1 MTRPLLALAA
11 AACLAAAAAAFA
23 PATARAAEPGPDALY
38 GTYEVREGQTLHD
51 IAIEQNLGF
60 LELKTANPDVDHWL
74 PKPGSTLI
82 LPTVHM
88 VPKEFKG
95 GILVNVAA
103 MRLFRFDGEGRV
115 TMTYPIG
122 VGRDGRETPRGATS
136 VVRKK
141 EGPTWYPTE
150 NTRKEKPYLPKVV
163 PPGPAN
169 PLGTHALYLGW
180 PTYLL
185 HGTDNDYGIGRRVSA
200 GCLRMYN
207 QDVKALFAD
216 VPVGTKVEV
225 IDQRIMAQVYKGRL
239 YVEAHPTAAGWDA
252 LELGETRPESVMTT
266 DHVAVVSAA
275 APPGMFID
283 WDAVAKV
290 IAEERG
296 YPVAVS
302 PAPRAQADAGPRGLI
317 PASLAR

>member
-1 MTRPLLALAA
+1 MIRPLLTLLAA
-11 AACLAAAAAAFA
+11 AVLAVAPVTGAGAATEA
-23 PATARAAEPGPDALY
+23 PDALH
-38 GTYEVREGQTLHD
+38 GTYEVQKGQTLHD

-60 LELKTANPDVDHWL
+60 LELKAANPDVDHWL
-74 PKPGSTLI
+74 PKPGSTI
-82 LPTVHM
+82 VLPNVHM
-88 VPKEFKG
+88 VPKRFDN

-103 MRLFRFDGEGRV
+103 MRLFRFDAQGQV
-115 TMTYPIG
+115 TKTFPIG
-122 VGRDGRETPRGATS
+122 VGREGRETPMGATT

-141 EGPTWYPTE
+141 QGPTWYPTD
-150 NTRKEKPYLPKVV
+150 NTRKEKPHLPKVV
-163 PPGPAN
+163 PPGPEN

-207 QDVKALFAD
+207 PDVEALFSD

-225 IDQRIMAQVYKGRL
+225 MDQRVLAQVYQGRL
-239 YVEAHPTAAGWDA
+239 YVEAHPTPAGWDA
-252 LELGETRPESVMTT
+252 MELGGERPESVLTT
-266 DHVAVVSAA
+266 DLVAIVTAA
-275 APPGMFID
+275 TPPGMFID

-296 YPVAVS
+296 YPIAVS
-302 PAPRAQADAGPRGLI
+302 PAPSAQAGLGPQELI
-317 PASLAR
+317 PASLEQ